1 MLATTN
7 RETCILTE
15 TKKPKIHI
23 VKEGFFD
30 FWLKTKKKLGGQNK
44 IPRLSNDRVYLDSML
59 DHINLFQ

>member
-23 VKEGFFD
+23 TYAVASSWNRPKGCKIKIMKDNHGFE
-30 FWLKTKKKLGGQNK
+30 KNK
-44 IPRLSNDRVYLDSML
+44 N
-59 DHINLFQ
+59 